1 MKIINALFKYLT
13 IWLLTLRQHLS
24 SAPVVFGGIHVA
36 HHFSYLCVVLLCV
49 FTLIV
54 PCCNVCYDFLI
65 NTMFGSTLPSVAC
78 LKAYVLFTLCCS
90 LVVSNSNCVVIFVV
104 LLQVSLDCPSLI
116 APLVFCNVLF
126 ALEAFSFDI
135 THVYIFLTF
144 DFIGINIH
152 RTCSVCSVCICTCS
166 RFDRTSSVCS
176 VYLFSV
182 KNI

>member
-1 MKIINALFKYLT
+1 MKIINRIVHIFDDLAAYP
-13 IWLLTLRQHLS
+13 S
-24 SAPVVFGGIHVA
+24 PAPVFGGVHVA

-65 NTMFGSTLPSVAC
+65 NTMFGSSLPSVAC

-90 LVVSNSNCVVIFVV
+90 LVVSNSNCVVFFVV

-116 APLVFCNVLF
+116 APSVFCNVLF

-166 RFDRTSSVCS
+166 RFDRTFSVCS